1 MASEKRCNIRSMIF
15 RKPGWWR
22 LSLTSQI
29 LAALAAGALVG
40 SRWPALGQSLQILA
54 TIFIRLVLV
63 IIAPLIFSTL
73 VTGIAGQGD
82 LRRLRG
88 LALRSFGLFV
98 GVTTV
103 ALALAFGLANL
114 LQPGK
119 SIIPGANLA
128 IDLGAPQSESF
139 WVRLFPRSIA
149 DAMARGDVLQIVV
162 FSILLAVAVSLVG
175 DAGRPVLDLC
185 RSLARVM
192 YKFTDMVMATAPV
205 GVFGAA
211 AALVSQQGLGVGA
224 GFLRLIV
231 AVYLGLALLL
241 LVLYPLLAIIFGIPL
256 KRLYQAVKEPF
267 AVAFATASASGAL
280 PKSME
285 SMEAM
290 GLPRSVVA
298 FTLGTGLNFNPSG
311 STVFIGVASVFILQ
325 AYQMPLA
332 WHDQMLLFGTLFV
345 ASKGIGGVPRSS
357 LVVIAAAL
365 PAVGVPPQV
374 VGAGIGLLLGID
386 PLLDMPRTAV
396 NTAGNCLAAALVA
409 RWQGNLPE
417 SSGDPKAR
425 TP

>member
-1 MASEKRCNIRSMIF
+1 
-15 RKPGWWR
+15 
-22 LSLTSQI
+22 
-29 LAALAAGALVG
+29 
-40 SRWPALGQSLQILA
+40 
-54 TIFIRLVLV
+54 
-63 IIAPLIFSTL
+63 
-73 VTGIAGQGD
+73 
-82 LRRLRG
+82 
-88 LALRSFGLFV
+88 
-98 GVTTV
+98 
-103 ALALAFGLANL
+103 
-114 LQPGK
+114 
-119 SIIPGANLA
+119 
-128 IDLGAPQSESF
+128 
-139 WVRLFPRSIA
+139 
-149 DAMARGDVLQIVV
+149 
-162 FSILLAVAVSLVG
+162 
-175 DAGRPVLDLC
+175 
-185 RSLARVM
+185 M
-192 YKFTDMVMATAPV
+192 YKFTDMVIATAPV

-211 AALVSQQGLGVGA
+211 AALVSQQGLGVGS

-241 LVLYPLLAIIFGIPL
+241 LVLYPLLAFIFGIPL

-311 STVFIGVASVFILQ
+311 STVFIGVASLFILQ
-325 AYQMPLA
+325 AYRMPLA
-332 WHDQMLLFGTLFV
+332 WHDQMLLFATLFV

-365 PAVGVPPQV
+365 PAVGVPPQI

-409 RWQGNLPE
+409 RWQGIPPKSIGSALPAP
-417 SSGDPKAR
+417 SDGASRGPQ
-425 TP
+425 

>member
-1 MASEKRCNIRSMIF
+1 MIF
-15 RKPGWWR
+15 GKPGWWR

-40 SRWPALGQSLQILA
+40 WRWPALGQSLQILA

-63 IIAPLIFSTL
+63 IIAPLVFSTL

-82 LRRLRG
+82 LRRLGG
-88 LALRSFGLFV
+88 LALRSFGFFF
-98 GVTTV
+98 GITTL

-114 LQPGK
+114 FQPGK
-119 SIIPGANLA
+119 SFLPGASVA

-149 DAMARGDVLQIVV
+149 DAMARGDILQIVV
-162 FSILLAVAVSLVG
+162 FSILLAVAVSLAG

-192 YKFTDMVMATAPV
+192 YKFTDMVMAAAPA

-241 LVLYPLLAIIFGIPL
+241 LVLYPLLAIIFRVPL
-256 KRLYQAVKEPF
+256 KRLYQTVKEPF

-290 GLPRSVVA
+290 GVPRSVVA

-311 STVFIGVASVFILQ
+311 L
-325 AYQMPLA
+325 
-332 WHDQMLLFGTLFV
+332 
-345 ASKGIGGVPRSS
+345 
-357 LVVIAAAL
+357 
-365 PAVGVPPQV
+365 
-374 VGAGIGLLLGID
+374 
-386 PLLDMPRTAV
+386 
-396 NTAGNCLAAALVA
+396 
-409 RWQGNLPE
+409 
-417 SSGDPKAR
+417 
-425 TP
+425 